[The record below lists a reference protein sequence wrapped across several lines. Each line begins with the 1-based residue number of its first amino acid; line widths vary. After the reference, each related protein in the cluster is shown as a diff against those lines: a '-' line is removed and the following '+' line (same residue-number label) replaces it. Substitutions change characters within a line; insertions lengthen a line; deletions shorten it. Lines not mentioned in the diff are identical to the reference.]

1 MKAPQD
7 IILKPIITERSSLE
21 AASGRYAFV
30 VAPTA
35 TKPEIR
41 QAVEALFDVKVLSV
55 NTANRIGK
63 KKRMGVHQGK
73 RADWK
78 KAIVKID
85 MEPKQEEFLVKGGK
99 TSSTNKKYK
108 TAIEDFGFIQ

>member
-7 IILKPIITERSSLE
+7 IILKPIITERSSME
-21 AASGRYAFV
+21 AMDGRYAFV
-30 VAPTA
+30 VAKGA

-41 QAVEALFDVKVLSV
+41 QAVEQLFEVKVLAV
-55 NTANRIGK
+55 NTMNCSGK
-63 KKRMGVHQGK
+63 TKRVGVHVGK

-78 KAIVKID
+78 KAIVTID
-85 MEPKQEEFLVKGGK
+85 TDPQEVKYLAKGGQ
-99 TSSTNKKYK
+99 TSSVSKKYK